1 MVRVG
6 GASTSPRR
14 TLIPPPQF
22 QKFHLAR
29 PGGAHCFPF
38 GADFLRETAEA
49 ASLCAGPCSGL
60 WWSEKQRNQIT
71 GRLHGSRS
79 PPEESVFQ
87 VFPCLRWRACAPEI
101 PALQRPTLHPP
112 ASETWVWGKH
122 ARSADSTLSR
132 TRFRWLYFS
141 LILCCVTLFLF
152 PSVDQFIWNQEKK
165 LKFIVQPANQQH
177 KWTSCHVIWQHSED
191 FGGKRK
197 PSLSQETKHCRK
209 RFSQHTA
216 VFTHNHL
223 ILKMPPVTFICN
235 RNINCNVPA
244 FLNWPYFLNRFLV
257 LQINYIWPKIP
268 S

>member
-165 LKFIVQPANQQH
+165 WNLLFNLQISSTNGQAVMWFDNILKTLEGNANLL
-177 KWTSCHVIWQHSED
+177 CP
-191 FGGKRK
+191 RK
-197 PSLSQETKHCRK
+197 PNIVGSASANTLQFLHITISFWKCLLLHLFVTET
-209 RFSQHTA
+209 
-216 VFTHNHL
+216 L
-223 ILKMPPVTFICN
+223 IVM
-235 RNINCNVPA
+235 
-244 FLNWPYFLNRFLV
+244 FLHF
-257 LQINYIWPKIP
+257 
-268 S
+268 